1 MPRFYDIV
9 KPSAN
14 KAAAPGKEKKAGKP
28 PVAPPG
34 KGEGKGAP
42 PTPRRQRGRP
52 GTARERRIEGQ
63 VAVGQPAA
71 PALTGGLYACE

>member
-1 MPRFYDIV
+1 MPRFYSDRMR
-9 KPSAN
+9 PSAN

-42 PTPRRQRGRP
+42 PTPEGGGDGQ
-52 GTARERRIEGQ
+52 ERSES
-63 VAVGQPAA
+63 A
-71 PALTGGLYACE
+71 E

>member
-28 PVAPPG
+28 PVVPPG

-42 PTPRRQRGRP
+42 PTPGGGVDGQERP
-52 GTARERRIEGQ
+52 ESVE
-63 VAVGQPAA
+63 
-71 PALTGGLYACE
+71 